1 MKARNY
7 IVISPARNEE
17 NNIEHTI
24 RSMVAQTVRPVRW
37 IIVDDGSTDKTPG
50 ILDAAAKQYPWIQ
63 VVHRTN
69 RGFRKQGGG
78 VIEAF
83 YDGFK
88 LIEGQSWDY
97 LVKFDADL
105 SFEPNYF
112 ERCLLKFDAEPK
124 LGIGG
129 GLISHEING
138 KLECE
143 SPGDPAFHVR
153 GATKIYRRAC
163 WDQIGGLLKAPGW
176 DTLDEIKANMY
187 GWVTY
192 SFKDIPIKHH
202 RYTGSAD
209 GTWKNQVKFGLANY
223 ITGYH
228 PLFMMFKCLK
238 RLIQPPYIV
247 GAVGLAWGFFGGYL
261 RRTPQ
266 IDEPEVIRYVRQQQ
280 MNRLLFRKSLW
291 TY

>member
-1 MKARNY
+1 MKLPNY

-17 NNIEHTI
+17 ANIEHTI
-24 RSMVAQTVRPVRW
+24 RSMVGQTIRPSIWV
-37 IIVDDGSTDKTPG
+37 IVDDGSTDRTPQ
-50 ILDAAAKQYPWIQ
+50 ILEAASKSHPWIR

-69 RGFRKQGGG
+69 RGFRKQGTG

-83 YDGFK
+83 YDGHK
-88 LIEGQSWDY
+88 LIEGEAWDF

-112 ERCLLKFDAEPK
+112 EKCLRKFVEDPK

-129 GLISHEING
+129 GLISHEVDG
-138 KLECE
+138 KLVCE
-143 SPGDPAFHVR
+143 SPGDPSFHVR

-163 WDQIGGLLKAPGW
+163 WDGIGGLLRAPGW
-176 DTLDEIKANMY
+176 DTVDEIKANML
-187 GWVTY
+187 GWITY
-192 SFKDIPIKHH
+192 SFKDIPIRHH
-202 RYTGSAD
+202 RFTGSAD
-209 GTWKNQVKFGLANY
+209 GTWKNYVKFGLANY

-228 PLFMMFKCLK
+228 PLFMIFKCLK
-238 RLIQPPYIV
+238 RFAERPYVI

-261 RRTPQ
+261 RRVPQ
-266 IDEPEVIRYVRQQQ
+266 IDEPEVIRYLRKEQ

-291 TY
+291 SY